1 MISRKSGG
9 NGMDLVRITF
19 EQTLILALYVLLGAA
34 LFRWKLIR
42 EEGVP
47 SMTNLLLYLVNPLL
61 ILDSFITTAYETRLV
76 RSMLVVAIFATVIHL
91 LSILVASLLFRRQQE
106 SHRKVMTF
114 CVVFSNCGFFGLP
127 LLHAIAGSEGVFY
140 GAIYIA
146 VFKLFN
152 WTYGVA
158 LMDPAAQKAGGL
170 VKALV
175 NPNTVSILIGL
186 AFFFTQ
192 WKPPQI
198 LASTFHSIGMMNSPL
213 AMIIL
218 GVQISAQGVS
228 GFLSSSRVWLAS
240 LTRMLLIPVLA
251 LGLALLGVKDRTL
264 AACLLCLSAA
274 PAAVIAVLFA
284 GKYGQ
289 DVRLSAQIVT
299 LTTLL
304 SILTT
309 PGIIGVFNSLA

>member
-1 MISRKSGG
+1 
-9 NGMDLVRITF
+9 MDLVRITF
-19 EQTLILALYVLLGAA
+19 EQTLILALYVLLGAG
-34 LFRWKLIR
+34 LFKLKLVR

-61 ILDSFITTAYETRLV
+61 ILDSFCTTAYEARLV
-76 RSMLVVAIFATVIHL
+76 QSMLTVAVFAIVVHL
-91 LSILVASLLFRRQQE
+91 LSILVASLVFRRQQE
-106 SHRKVMTF
+106 GHRKVMTF
-114 CVVFSNCGFFGLP
+114 GVVFSNCGFFGLP

-140 GAIYIA
+140 GAVYIA

-152 WTYGVA
+152 WTYGVT
-158 LMDPAAQKAGGL
+158 LMDPAAQKTGGL

-186 AFFFTQ
+186 VFFFTQ

-198 LASTFHSIGMMNSPL
+198 LESTFHSIGLMNSPL

-218 GVQISAQGVS
+218 GVQISALGVS
-228 GFLSSSRVWLAS
+228 GFLSSPRVWLAS
-240 LTRMLLIPVLA
+240 LVRVLLVPVLA
-251 LGLALLGVKDRTL
+251 LGLALLFIQDNAL
-264 AACLLCLSAA
+264 AASVLCLSAA
-274 PAAVIAVLFA
+274 PTAVVAVLFA

-304 SILTT
+304 SILTV
-309 PGIIGVFNSLA
+309 PGIISLFKLLT